1 MNCPKCNTVNE
12 PNSSFCVNCGE
23 SLSDK
28 AVTKT
33 APLANSPKELL
44 GLLTIRTVVILI
56 GLWLVHLILNWLPFV
71 TEMRIPGI
79 NINMPVI
86 ITSVIYFVIVIVLLS
101 YAKML
106 RVLWQ
111 QSFPQAPEFG
121 SVLAAL
127 VYLGILVA
135 VYYAIRPLLRTFI
148 TDPNIITIFQVILFV
163 IAIMLI
169 VPALSILY
177 QSMPRWMAAIRRYSL
192 ADTGNQVACLSCGHI
207 NQADQQHCSQC
218 GAKLVPTS

>member
-12 PNSSFCVNCGE
+12 PNTSFCVNCGE
-23 SLSDK
+23 SLSEKTVAK
-28 AVTKT
+28 AS
-33 APLANSPKELL
+33 PLANSPKELL

-79 NINMPVI
+79 NIDLPVI
-86 ITSVIYFVIVIVLLS
+86 ITSVIYFVIVIVLLG

-111 QSFPQAPEFG
+111 QSFFQAPEFG

-127 VYLGILVA
+127 VNLGILVA
-135 VYYAIRPLLRTFI
+135 VYYAIRPLIRTFVA
-148 TDPNIITIFQVILFV
+148 DPNIITIFQAILFV

-169 VPALSILY
+169 VPALIILY
-177 QSMPRWMAAIRRYSL
+177 QSMPRWLAAIRRYSL
-192 ADTGNQVACLSCGHI
+192 AGTENQVACLSCGHI
-207 NQADQQHCSQC
+207 NQANQQHCSQC
-218 GAKLVPTS
+218 GAKLVPTP